1 MGRGGGGKDK
11 NTQGLNSM
19 SHRSENYPWIVY
31 DFRLVETED
40 RASNCGRH
48 SPFQALSKT
57 ERNSKRRNSS
67 IRAKMKEV
75 WVGSRNSLRDT
86 SQPPLLFHSLASIV
100 PFKIAL
106 HFIC

>member
-1 MGRGGGGKDK
+1 
-11 NTQGLNSM
+11 M

-31 DFRLVETED
+31 DSRLVETED
-40 RASNCGRH
+40 RVTNGSCGRH

-67 IRAKMKEV
+67 RRAKMKEV
-75 WVGSRNSLRDT
+75 WVGSRNSLRDA